1 MMLKAHTLMRQR
13 KPSGTTPR
21 VKLPYRG
28 KMVGPWLLR
37 SGKLPEHEAERAG
50 RTASDIAHHLD
61 MDGQEGY
68 GLKR

>member
-28 KMVGPWLLR
+28 KMVGPRLLR
-37 SGKLPEHEAERAG
+37 SGNFPNTKQRELAEPLPILPIILTWMDKRAMG
-50 RTASDIAHHLD
+50 
-61 MDGQEGY
+61 
-68 GLKR
+68 